1 MKPKTRKKTK
11 FKAKLVT
18 HGTKVPDEVMA
29 TTSFDPDSIPVIEDE
44 DSEVLQIDNPTQE
57 MLFWHYHLGHL
68 PFSRIQSM
76 AKAGDFPKRL
86 ATCRIPECPMCRF
99 GKATKVPWR
108 TKGKQN
114 NNIKIIPVTAPG
126 QCVSVDQLESTTPG
140 LIAQLKGTPTKL
152 RYRYVTVFVDHYS
165 GLSFVYRYGTIM
177 PTMDAL
183 QTTCSSKL

>member
-1 MKPKTRKKTK
+1 LDPNPT
-11 FKAKLVT
+11 APL
-18 HGTKVPDEVMA
+18 DEVQHDDRSSSA
-29 TTSFDPDSIPVIEDE
+29 SIGDAPDNLVNDPSSSSPDAAKP
-44 DSEVLQIDNPTQE
+44 PWK
-57 MLFWHYHLGHL
+57 MK

-165 GLSFVYRYGTIM
+165 GLSFVY
-177 PTMDAL
+177 
-183 QTTCSSKL
+183 K